1 MTITETAKKYGLT
14 IDTLR
19 YYERIGLIPPVT
31 RNKNGIRV
39 YGEGDCNAV
48 DFVKCM
54 RAAGMPVETLIEY
67 MSLLQL
73 GEQTRETRKTI
84 LREQRKLLTG
94 RIAELQGTLEKLDY
108 KIDNYDTIIVEAE
121 KRLADFTAKMN

>member
-1 MTITETAKKYGLT
+1 MTITEVAKKYGLT

-31 RNKNGIRV
+31 RNKSGIRV
-39 YGEGDCNAV
+39 YSEEDCLAV

-73 GEQTRETRKTI
+73 GEQTRETRKAI
-84 LREQRKLLTG
+84 LREQRELIAV
-94 RIAELQGTLEKLDY
+94 RITEMQQTLENLDF
-108 KIDNYDTIIVEAE
+108 KIANYDTIITEAE
-121 KRLADFTAKMN
+121 KRLAKSI